1 LLELGIDLDE
11 DLLVISREIAGTGRS
26 VVRINGRITPLAVLK
41 KVSGMLMD
49 IHGQHEHQ
57 SLLNHQNHIK
67 ILDEFGSPTIK
78 KETMNTHFT
87 EFKSLKKELSEITVD
102 SKDFERKIDLL
113 EFQINEIDELA
124 LNQEKDQQLEEEY
137 EFLKNAETISESLSK
152 SYGMLNEES
161 YGNSIK
167 EQIQS
172 LASEMEYPAQYNES
186 YKELHGR
193 IQDVLFQLDDIAI
206 DLRVYK
212 DEISLDYEQL
222 DFVEKRID
230 AINNLKRKYGNTIA
244 EIIEFNTSLKEEL
257 LILENSKERVNDLQS
272 LINQAKGLYLEEA
285 KTVSEARGKVA
296 STLASSIATE
306 LSELNMGKAQ
316 FEIDIKT
323 LSNDEEP
330 SISKDGFDR
339 VEFMISTNP
348 GKQPGKLTKVA
359 SGGEI
364 SRIMLALKVIT
375 AEIDNIGTMIF
386 DEIDTGISGKTASI
400 VGNKLKFLS
409 ESHQIICITHLPQ
422 IASKGNAHFLIQK
435 NDAIANTM
443 TTITKLTHEERVK
456 EIARLL
462 SGEEVS
468 EISLA
473 NAEELLIRNKSS

>member
-1 LLELGIDLDE
+1 
-11 DLLVISREIAGTGRS
+11 
-26 VVRINGRITPLAVLK
+26 
-41 KVSGMLMD
+41 
-49 IHGQHEHQ
+49 
-57 SLLNHQNHIK
+57 
-67 ILDEFGSPTIK
+67 
-78 KETMNTHFT
+78 
-87 EFKSLKKELSEITVD
+87 
-102 SKDFERKIDLL
+102 
-113 EFQINEIDELA
+113 